1 MVDHIGEIA
10 KVSPANGV
18 KLKKQG
24 VYGAG
29 SEAADEFSVSSFAR
43 EMAGISNEMAKIP
56 EVRQDKV
63 DDLKNRIE
71 SGSYTI
77 DTEALARRLVWA
89 GITRAE

>member
-1 MVDHIGEIA
+1 MVDHIGGIA
-10 KVSPANGV
+10 KVSPADGV

-24 VYGAG
+24 VFGAG
-29 SEAADEFSVSSFAR
+29 SEATDDLSVSSFAR

-71 SGSYTI
+71 NGKYAV
-77 DTEALARRLVWA
+77 DTDALARRLVWA